1 MGPRRSLRRTEGQN
15 ALGKPALAP
24 YTSLSG
30 SGHALSGTKACGK
43 MPTGRYVPSGCKGL
57 AMPLSEDEQRILHQI
72 EQQFYESDPA
82 FAQSVSQSTL
92 YRHAFRRIK
101 WSALMLVFG
110 LVFLVFTLHIHFA
123 LAFVGF
129 LIMLAAAFIIEKNAR
144 AMGRAGLEQM
154 TRSFR
159 AGRLRE
165 TFGGAGERMRN
176 RFKRED

>member
-1 MGPRRSLRRTEGQN
+1 
-15 ALGKPALAP
+15 
-24 YTSLSG
+24 
-30 SGHALSGTKACGK
+30 
-43 MPTGRYVPSGCKGL
+43 
-57 AMPLSEDEQRILHQI
+57 MPLSEDEQRILHQI

-101 WSALMLVFG
+101 WAALMLVLG
-110 LVFLVFTLHIHFA
+110 LVFLVATLHIHFA
-123 LAFVGF
+123 LSFVGF

-144 AMGRAGLEQM
+144 AMGRAGLDQM

-159 AGRLRE
+159 AGRLRD